1 MPGSRR
7 VSARAHE
14 GYSTP
19 RARSCPPERPA
30 PRQYDAIN
38 RGGSRSAP
46 PRVLQS
52 NERAWE
58 TVTEPE
64 A

>member
-1 MPGSRR
+1 MPGFQR

-14 GYSTP
+14 GSLTP

-30 PRQYDAIN
+30 QPQYDSIN

-52 NERAWE
+52 HEPTWE
-58 TVTEPE
+58 SVTEPE